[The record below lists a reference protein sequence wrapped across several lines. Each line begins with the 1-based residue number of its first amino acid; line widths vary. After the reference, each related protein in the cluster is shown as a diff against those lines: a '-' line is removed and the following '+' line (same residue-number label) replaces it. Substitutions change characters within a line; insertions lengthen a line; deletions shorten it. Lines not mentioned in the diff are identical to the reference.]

1 MRTDVTFSVCVS
13 LEEPLL
19 RVVLLP
25 PWAEPVLDAPAPVE
39 PVCPVEPAVDPAP
52 GEVEEPAVLDEPAP
66 VDEPADE
73 LPGRAEPAPAA
84 DDMRATVP
92 VICTLWFTC
101 WLRSTDADEAARRY
115 SSATDIAAPPVVLRA
130 PADCEPDGV
139 LLPADAPA
147 DGVLLPGVDD
157 APADVLPALELPVA
171 DPPVDELPVAE
182 PPAAAPLA
190 VSTSVSLYIAVP
202 PVALVSRSRH
212 PVTVTVCDCELAC
225 PAALDVCELVD
236 PWPCAWT
243 PTNAQAEAIV
253 TAVTMRFIASSS
265 SRSSRLASLCVTPPA
280 RIAGTGPIPPK
291 CREFPRGPH
300 RT

>member
-1 MRTDVTFSVCVS
+1 M
-13 LEEPLL
+13 
-19 RVVLLP
+19 
-25 PWAEPVLDAPAPVE
+25 
-39 PVCPVEPAVDPAP
+39 
-52 GEVEEPAVLDEPAP
+52 
-66 VDEPADE
+66 
-73 LPGRAEPAPAA
+73 
-84 DDMRATVP
+84 
-92 VICTLWFTC
+92 
-101 WLRSTDADEAARRY
+101 
-115 SSATDIAAPPVVLRA
+115 AAPPVVLRA
-130 PADCEPDGV
+130 PADCEPDCV
-139 LLPADAPA
+139 LPADAPL
-147 DGVLLPGVDD
+147 DGVLPLD
-157 APADVLPALELPVA
+157 APPDA
-171 DPPVDELPVAE
+171 DPPAAPPEAAPPVAEPPADELPVAE
-182 PPAAAPLA
+182 PPPAAELPVAEPPAAPLA

-212 PVTVTVCDCELAC
+212 PVTVTVCDCEPDC
-225 PAALDVCELVD
+225 PAALDVCELVE